1 MENEDNFNRYMREH
15 SDKDLSNIKN
25 AIGALKDCEKVI
37 GYDPIYSNGT
47 QRTKNEIYDNSKE
60 SIKAAKSVVVP
71 IEIEYAQRIEKRLKY
86 TIFLHS

>member
-1 MENEDNFNRYMREH
+1 MIQFIQTE
-15 SDKDLSNIKN
+15 
-25 AIGALKDCEKVI
+25 LKGLK
-37 GYDPIYSNGT
+37 
-47 QRTKNEIYDNSKE
+47 IYDNSKE